1 MNTIFPLPKYDA
13 ADQRG
18 TGDLIN
24 TRAERLAVLDFE
36 RAEQRRQR
44 QEEQRSEANAPEV
57 RIRAWEKLHGLTL
70 PASATHPI
78 LGNICSATGLSR
90 ADVLEIQSV
99 RAARRAAN
107 VDAQSIHAAAG
118 RT

>member
-1 MNTIFPLPKYDA
+1 MNTPTPPFKHDA

-18 TGDLIN
+18 GTGDMLS

-44 QEEQRSEANAPEV
+44 QEEQRLETNTPEV
-57 RIRAWEKLHGLTL
+57 RVRAWERLHGLSL
-70 PASATHPI
+70 PLTPEHPV
-78 LGNICSATGLSR
+78 LNIVCSATGLAR
-90 ADVLEIQSV
+90 QEVLEVQQL

-107 VDAQSIHAAAG
+107 A
-118 RT
+118 

>member
-1 MNTIFPLPKYDA
+1 MNTTFPLPKFDA
-13 ADQRG
+13 AEQRG

-44 QEEQRSEANAPEV
+44 QEEQRSETNAPEV
-57 RIRAWEKLHGLTL
+57 RIRAWERLHGLTL

-90 ADVLEIQSV
+90 AEVLEVQNLRI
-99 RAARRAAN
+99 ARRAAN
-107 VDAQSIHAAAG
+107 VEAQAVHAAG